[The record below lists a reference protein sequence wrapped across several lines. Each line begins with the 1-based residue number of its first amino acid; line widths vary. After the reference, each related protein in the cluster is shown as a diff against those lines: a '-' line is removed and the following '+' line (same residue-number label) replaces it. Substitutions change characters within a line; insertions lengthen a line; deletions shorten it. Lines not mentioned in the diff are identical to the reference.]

1 MMISENRRSKAHL
14 DIILIILTYILAI
27 FGVLAVTIATYP
39 VDPGPEK
46 TLLNYIVSSTY
57 GSRQAIFLMISPIIL
72 GVIVSFRYESY
83 RLLARFLYYVSVF
96 LLFLVLV
103 TSQVSG
109 VKAWMNIIW
118 NFTIQPS
125 EFAKLGMILIM
136 ARVLSREASPMS
148 TWKDF
153 LRVMSI
159 IGLPAVF
166 ILLQGEWGS
175 LFVMIFIFAIMLYF
189 GGVKMKVLFGLA
201 AAGVLLVLAIYG
213 VAMAS
218 GSDNYR
224 VQRILSFFNPEMYSA
239 NEAYQMTQSK
249 IAIGSGGLSGIG
261 MFVNGSMSQLDY
273 VPADWTDFIF
283 STIGEAFGLIGCG
296 IIMLLY
302 LLIILRMLFLARFTQ
317 DKFGQLIIIGVM
329 SMFFFHVFQNI
340 AMTLGLMPIAG
351 IPLPFLSYGG
361 SNMVTSMGGVG
372 LVLNVVRNR
381 SLSAYI
387 NAPQLRAN
395 RYH

>member
-1 MMISENRRSKAHL
+1 
-14 DIILIILTYILAI
+14 
-27 FGVLAVTIATYP
+27 
-39 VDPGPEK
+39 
-46 TLLNYIVSSTY
+46 
-57 GSRQAIFLMISPIIL
+57 
-72 GVIVSFRYESY
+72 
-83 RLLARFLYYVSVF
+83 
-96 LLFLVLV
+96 LFLALV
-103 TSQVSG
+103 TSQASG
-109 VKAWMNIIW
+109 VKAWMDTLW
-118 NFTIQPS
+118 GYTIQPS
-125 EFAKLGMILIM
+125 EFIKLGMILIL
-136 ARVLSREASPMS
+136 ARILSREASPMS

-153 LRVMSI
+153 LRIMSI
-159 IGLPAVF
+159 IALPAVF

-175 LFVMIFIFAIMLYF
+175 LFVMVFIFAVMLFF
-189 GGVKMKVLFGLA
+189 GGVKLKVYFGLM
-201 AAGVLLVLAIYG
+201 AAGVLLVLVIYG
-213 VAMAS
+213 VALAS

-249 IAIGSGGLSGIG
+249 IAIGSGGFSGIG

-283 STIGEAFGLIGCG
+283 STIGEAFGFIGCG
-296 IIMLLY
+296 IVMLLY

-329 SMFFFHVFQNI
+329 SMFLFHVFQNV

-361 SNMVTSMGGVG
+361 SNMVTSMGGIG

-395 RYH
+395 RYR

>member
-1 MMISENRRSKAHL
+1 
-14 DIILIILTYILAI
+14 
-27 FGVLAVTIATYP
+27 
-39 VDPGPEK
+39 
-46 TLLNYIVSSTY
+46 
-57 GSRQAIFLMISPIIL
+57 
-72 GVIVSFRYESY
+72 
-83 RLLARFLYYVSVF
+83 
-96 LLFLVLV
+96 
-103 TSQVSG
+103 
-109 VKAWMNIIW
+109 
-118 NFTIQPS
+118 
-125 EFAKLGMILIM
+125 
-136 ARVLSREASPMS
+136 
-148 TWKDF
+148 
-153 LRVMSI
+153 
-159 IGLPAVF
+159 
-166 ILLQGEWGS
+166 
-175 LFVMIFIFAIMLYF
+175 
-189 GGVKMKVLFGLA
+189 
-201 AAGVLLVLAIYG
+201 
-213 VAMAS
+213 
-218 GSDNYR
+218 
-224 VQRILSFFNPEMYSA
+224 MYSA

-273 VPADWTDFIF
+273 VPADWTDFVF
-283 STIGEAFGLIGCG
+283 STIGEAFGFVGCG
-296 IIMLLY
+296 VILLLY

-395 RYH
+395 RYR

>member
-14 DIILIILTYILAI
+14 DIILIILTYMLAV
-27 FGVLAVTIATYP
+27 FGVLAVTIATFP
-39 VDPGPEK
+39 VDPGAEK
-46 TLLNYIVSSTY
+46 TLLNHIVSSTS
-57 GSRQAIFLMISPIIL
+57 GSRQALFLLISPIIL
-72 GVIVSFRYESY
+72 GVIVSFRYESF
-83 RLLARFLYYVSVF
+83 RLLARFFYYVSVF
-96 LLFLVLV
+96 LLFLALI
-103 TSQVSG
+103 TSQASG
-109 VKAWMNIIW
+109 VKAWMDTLW
-118 NFTIQPS
+118 GYTIQPS

-153 LRVMSI
+153 LRIMSI
-159 IGLPAVF
+159 IAIPAVF

-273 VPADWTDFIF
+273 VPADWTDFVF
-283 STIGEAFGLIGCG
+283 STIGEAFGFIGCG
-296 IIMLLY
+296 VIMLLY

-381 SLSAYI
+381 SLSAFI

-395 RYH
+395 RYN

>member
-14 DIILIILTYILAI
+14 DIILIILTYILAV

-39 VDPGPEK
+39 VDPESEK
-46 TLLNYIVSSTY
+46 TLLNHIVSSTN
-57 GSRQAIFLMISPIIL
+57 GSRQALFLLISPIIL
-72 GVIVSFRYESY
+72 GVLVSFRYESF
-83 RLLARFLYYVSVF
+83 RLLARFLYYVSVA
-96 LLFLVLV
+96 LLLLALV
-103 TSQVSG
+103 TSQASG
-109 VKAWMNIIW
+109 VKAWMDTLW

-125 EFAKLGMILIM
+125 EFVKLGMILFM
-136 ARVLSREASPMS
+136 ARVLSREVSPMS

-153 LRVMSI
+153 LRIMSI
-159 IGLPAVF
+159 IGLPAIF

-175 LFVMIFIFAIMLYF
+175 LFVMVFIFAIMLYF

-201 AAGVLLVLAIYG
+201 AAGVLLVLVIYG

-273 VPADWTDFIF
+273 VPADWTDFVF
-283 STIGEAFGLIGCG
+283 STIGEAFGFIGCG
-296 IIMLLY
+296 AVLLLY
-302 LLIILRMLFLARFTQ
+302 MLIILRMLFLARFTQ

-329 SMFFFHVFQNI
+329 SMFFFHVFQNV

-372 LVLNVVRNR
+372 LVLNVVKNR